1 MKQLWT
7 EKYRPKNITDYVFRD
22 DKQRK
27 QVQTWVDSGAIPH
40 LLFSGAAGTGKTTLA
55 KVLLNELDVDDG
67 DIMLIN
73 ASNENNVDT
82 MRTKING
89 FASSLPFSGDF
100 KFVLLDEAD
109 YLSPNAQAILRNM
122 METYSSTCR
131 FILTCNYPNKVIP
144 AIHSRC
150 QGYHIE
156 KLDQTEFTVRIATIL
171 LEEGMEFLPDDLDVY
186 VKSTYPDLRKCIN
199 MVQQNIVDG
208 VLQQPSS
215 GEGGESDWIL
225 EYVANFQIGKIAE
238 ARKLIVSKARP
249 EEYEGVFRKLYE
261 NLDWFGED
269 KRTQGKALITIR
281 DGLVNHSLVADPE
294 INLSATLL
302 ELQYIAG
309 QPDE

>member
-1 MKQLWT
+1 MRELWV
-7 EKYRPKNITDYVFRD
+7 EKYRPRTVGDYVFRD
-22 DKQRK
+22 DKQKK
-27 QVQTWVDSGAIPH
+27 QVSSWVDSGAIPH

-55 KVLLNELDVDDG
+55 KVLLKELDVDDG
-67 DIMLIN
+67 DVMMIN

-100 KFVLLDEAD
+100 KYVLLDEAD

-122 METYSSTCR
+122 METYSTTCR

-156 KLDQTEFTVRIATIL
+156 KLDTEEFTARVATIL
-171 LEEGMEFLPDDLDVY
+171 ISEGTDLDLETLDIY
-186 VKSTYPDLRKCIN
+186 VRSTYPDLRKCIN
-199 MVQQNIVDG
+199 MVQQNVVDDK
-208 VLQQPSS
+208 LQAP
-215 GEGGESDWIL
+215 GEGESGESDWIL
-225 EYVANFQIGKIAE
+225 EYVALFQLGKISE
-238 ARKLIVSKARP
+238 ARKLIVSKARA

-269 KRTQGKALITIR
+269 DITQGRALICIR
-281 DGLVNHSLVADPE
+281 DGLVNHALVADPE

-302 ELQYIAG
+302 ELQHIAG
-309 QPDE
+309 

>member
-1 MKQLWT
+1 
-7 EKYRPKNITDYVFRD
+7 
-22 DKQRK
+22 
-27 QVQTWVDSGAIPH
+27 
-40 LLFSGAAGTGKTTLA
+40 
-55 KVLLNELDVDDG
+55 VLLNELGVDGGDV
-67 DIMLIN
+67 MMVN

-100 KFVLLDEAD
+100 KYVLLDEAD

-122 METYSSTCR
+122 METFSTTCR

-156 KLDQTEFTVRIATIL
+156 KLDTEEFTARVATIAITEGIDVE
-171 LEEGMEFLPDDLDVY
+171 LETLDIY
-186 VKSTYPDLRKCIN
+186 VRSTYPDLRKCIN
-199 MVQQNIVDG
+199 MVQQNVVDG
-208 VLQQPSS
+208 KLQAP
-215 GEGGESDWIL
+215 GEGESGESDWIL
-225 EYVANFQIGKIAE
+225 EYVALFQLGKISE
-238 ARKLIVSKARP
+238 ARKMIVSKARA

-269 KRTQGKALITIR
+269 DITQGRALICIR
-281 DGLVNHSLVADPE
+281 DGLVNHALVSDPE

-302 ELQYIAG
+302 ELQHIAG
-309 QPDE
+309 

>member
-1 MKQLWT
+1 MKELWV
-7 EKYRPKNITDYVFRD
+7 EKYRPSNVADYVFRD
-22 DKQRK
+22 NKQKK
-27 QVQTWVDSGAIPH
+27 QVSSWVDSGAIPH

-55 KVLLNELDVDDG
+55 KVLLNELGVDGGDV
-67 DIMLIN
+67 MMVN

-89 FASSLPFSGDF
+89 FDSSLPFSGDF
-100 KFVLLDEAD
+100 KYVLLDEAD

-122 METYSSTCR
+122 METFSTTCR

-156 KLDQTEFTVRIATIL
+156 KLDTEEFTARVATIAITEGIDVE
-171 LEEGMEFLPDDLDVY
+171 LETLDIY
-186 VKSTYPDLRKCIN
+186 VRSTYPDLRKCIN
-199 MVQQNIVDG
+199 MVQQNVVDG
-208 VLQQPSS
+208 KLQAP
-215 GEGGESDWIL
+215 GEGESGESDWIL
-225 EYVANFQIGKIAE
+225 EYVALFQLGKISE
-238 ARKLIVSKARP
+238 ARKMIVSKARA

-269 KRTQGKALITIR
+269 DITQGRALICIR
-281 DGLVNHSLVADPE
+281 DGLVNHALVSDPE

-302 ELQYIAG
+302 ELQHIAG
-309 QPDE
+309 

>member
-1 MKQLWT
+1 MKELWV
-7 EKYRPKNITDYVFRD
+7 EKYRPKSVKDYVFRD
-22 DKQRK
+22 EKQKK
-27 QVQTWVDSGAIPH
+27 QVKSWVDSGAIPH

-55 KVLLNELDVDDG
+55 KVLLKELGVDDG
-67 DIMLIN
+67 DVMMIN

-100 KFVLLDEAD
+100 KYVLLDEAD

-122 METYSSTCR
+122 METYSTTCR

-156 KLDQTEFTVRIATIL
+156 KLDTEEFTARVATIL
-171 LEEGMEFLPDDLDVY
+171 ISEGTDLDLETLDIY
-186 VKSTYPDLRKCIN
+186 VRSTYPDLRKCIN
-199 MVQQNIVDG
+199 MVQQNVVDNK
-208 VLQQPSS
+208 LQSP
-215 GEGGESDWIL
+215 GEGESGESDWIL
-225 EYVANFQIGKIAE
+225 EYVALFQLGKISE
-238 ARKLIVSKARP
+238 ARKLIVEKARA

-269 KRTQGKALITIR
+269 DKTKGRALICIR
-281 DGLVNHSLVADPE
+281 DGLVNHALVADPE

-309 QPDE
+309 

>member
-1 MKQLWT
+1 MRELWV
-7 EKYRPKNITDYVFRD
+7 EKYRPRTVGDYVFRD
-22 DKQRK
+22 DKQKK
-27 QVQTWVDSGAIPH
+27 QVSSWVDSGAIPH

-55 KVLLNELDVDDG
+55 KVLLKELDVDDG
-67 DIMLIN
+67 DVMMIN

-100 KFVLLDEAD
+100 KYVLLDEAD

-122 METYSSTCR
+122 METYSATCR

-156 KLDQTEFTVRIATIL
+156 KLDTEEFTARVATIL
-171 LEEGMEFLPDDLDVY
+171 ISEGTDLDLETLDIY
-186 VKSTYPDLRKCIN
+186 VRSTYPDLRKCIN
-199 MVQQNIVDG
+199 MVQQNVVDG
-208 VLQQPSS
+208 KLQAP
-215 GEGGESDWIL
+215 GEGESGESDWIL
-225 EYVANFQIGKIAE
+225 EYVALFQLGKISE
-238 ARKLIVSKARP
+238 ARKLIVSKARA
-249 EEYEGVFRKLYE
+249 EEYEGVYRKLYE

-269 KRTQGKALITIR
+269 DITQGRALICIR
-281 DGLVNHSLVADPE
+281 DGLVNHALVADPE

-302 ELQYIAG
+302 ELQHIAG
-309 QPDE
+309 

>member
-1 MKQLWT
+1 MRELWV
-7 EKYRPKNITDYVFRD
+7 EKYRPRTVSDYVFRD
-22 DKQRK
+22 DKQKK
-27 QVQTWVDSGAIPH
+27 QVSSWVDSGAIPH

-55 KVLLNELDVDDG
+55 KVLLKELDVDDG
-67 DIMLIN
+67 DVMMIN

-100 KFVLLDEAD
+100 KYVLLDEAD

-122 METYSSTCR
+122 METYSTTCR

-156 KLDQTEFTVRIATIL
+156 KLDTEEFTARVATIL
-171 LEEGMEFLPDDLDVY
+171 ISEGVDLDLETLDIY
-186 VKSTYPDLRKCIN
+186 VRSTYPDLRKCIN
-199 MVQQNIVDG
+199 MVQQNVVDG
-208 VLQQPSS
+208 KLQAP
-215 GEGGESDWIL
+215 GEGESGESDWIL
-225 EYVANFQIGKIAE
+225 EYVALFQLGKISE
-238 ARKLIVSKARP
+238 ARKLIVSKARA

-269 KRTQGKALITIR
+269 DITQGRALICIR
-281 DGLVNHSLVADPE
+281 DGLVNHALVADPE

-302 ELQYIAG
+302 ELQHIAG
-309 QPDE
+309 

>member
-1 MKQLWT
+1 MKELWV
-7 EKYRPKNITDYVFRD
+7 EKYRPSNVADYVFRD
-22 DKQRK
+22 NKQKK
-27 QVQTWVDSGAIPH
+27 QVSSWVDSGAIPH

-55 KVLLNELDVDDG
+55 KVLLNELGVDGGDV
-67 DIMLIN
+67 MMVN

-100 KFVLLDEAD
+100 KYVLLDEAD

-122 METYSSTCR
+122 METFSTTCR

-156 KLDQTEFTVRIATIL
+156 KLDTEEFTARVATIAITEGIDVE
-171 LEEGMEFLPDDLDVY
+171 LETLDIY
-186 VKSTYPDLRKCIN
+186 VRSTYPDLRKCIN
-199 MVQQNIVDG
+199 MVQQNVVDG
-208 VLQQPSS
+208 KLQAP
-215 GEGGESDWIL
+215 GEGESGESDWIL
-225 EYVANFQIGKIAE
+225 EYVALFQLGKISE
-238 ARKLIVSKARP
+238 ARKMIVSKARA
-249 EEYEGVFRKLYE
+249 EEYEGVFSKLYE

-269 KRTQGKALITIR
+269 DITQGRALICIR
-281 DGLVNHSLVADPE
+281 DGLVNHALVSDPE

-302 ELQYIAG
+302 ELQHIAG
-309 QPDE
+309 

>member
-1 MKQLWT
+1 MKELWV
-7 EKYRPKNITDYVFRD
+7 EKYRPKSVSDYVFRD
-22 DKQRK
+22 EKQKK
-27 QVQTWVDSGAIPH
+27 QVKSWVDSGAIPH

-55 KVLLNELDVDDG
+55 KVLLKELDVDDG
-67 DIMLIN
+67 DVMMIN

-100 KFVLLDEAD
+100 KYVLLDEAD

-122 METYSSTCR
+122 METYSTTCR

-156 KLDQTEFTVRIATIL
+156 KLDTEEFTARVATIL
-171 LEEGMEFLPDDLDVY
+171 ISEGTDLDLETLDIY
-186 VKSTYPDLRKCIN
+186 VRSTYPDLRKCIN
-199 MVQQNIVDG
+199 MVQQNVVDSK
-208 VLQQPSS
+208 LQAP
-215 GEGGESDWIL
+215 GEGESGESDWIL
-225 EYVANFQIGKIAE
+225 EYVALFQLGKIAE
-238 ARKLIVSKARP
+238 ARKLIVSKARA

-269 KRTQGKALITIR
+269 DKTKGRALICIR
-281 DGLVNHSLVADPE
+281 DGLVNHALVADPE

-309 QPDE
+309 V

>member
-1 MKQLWT
+1 MKELWV
-7 EKYRPKNITDYVFRD
+7 EKYRPTSVKDYVFRD
-22 DKQRK
+22 TKQKK
-27 QVQTWVDSGAIPH
+27 QVSSWVDSGAIPH

-55 KVLLNELDVDDG
+55 KVLLNELGVDGGDV
-67 DIMLIN
+67 MMVN

-100 KFVLLDEAD
+100 KYVLLDEAD

-122 METYSSTCR
+122 METFSTTCR

-156 KLDQTEFTVRIATIL
+156 KLDTEEFTARVATIAIT
-171 LEEGMEFLPDDLDVY
+171 EGIEVELDTLDIY
-186 VKSTYPDLRKCIN
+186 VRSTYPDLRKCIN
-199 MVQQNIVDG
+199 MVQQNVVDG
-208 VLQQPSS
+208 KLQAP
-215 GEGGESDWIL
+215 GEGESGESDWIL
-225 EYVANFQIGKIAE
+225 EYVALFQLGKISE
-238 ARKLIVSKARP
+238 ARKMIVSKARA

-269 KRTQGKALITIR
+269 DITQGRALICIR
-281 DGLVNHSLVADPE
+281 DGLVNHALVSDPE

-302 ELQYIAG
+302 ELQHIAG
-309 QPDE
+309 

>member
-1 MKQLWT
+1 MKELWV
-7 EKYRPKNITDYVFRD
+7 EKYRPKSVKDYVFRD
-22 DKQRK
+22 EKQKK
-27 QVQTWVDSGAIPH
+27 QVQSWVSSGAIPH

-55 KVLLNELDVDDG
+55 KVLLNELGVDGG
-67 DIMLIN
+67 DIMMIN

-100 KFVLLDEAD
+100 KYVLLDEAD

-156 KLDQTEFTVRIATIL
+156 KLDKEEFTARVATIL
-171 LEEGMEFLPDDLDVY
+171 ISEGVDLDLDTLDVY
-186 VKSTYPDLRKCIN
+186 VSATYPDLRKCIN
-199 MVQQNIVDG
+199 MSQQSVMDG
-208 VLQQPSS
+208 KLQVPGQ
-215 GEGGESDWIL
+215 GESGESDWIL
-225 EYVANFQIGKIAE
+225 EYVAMFQIGKISD

-249 EEYEGVFRKLYE
+249 EEYESVYRKLYE
-261 NLDWFGED
+261 NLEWFGKD
-269 KRTQGKALITIR
+269 DITQGRALIKIR
-281 DGLVNHSLVADPE
+281 DGLVNHALVADPE

-302 ELQYIAG
+302 ELQYIAK
-309 QPDE
+309 

>member
-1 MKQLWT
+1 MRELWV
-7 EKYRPKNITDYVFRD
+7 EKYRPRSVKDYVFRD
-22 DKQRK
+22 DKQKK
-27 QVQTWVDSGAIPH
+27 QVSSWVDSGAIPH

-55 KVLLNELDVDDG
+55 KVLLKELDVDDG
-67 DIMLIN
+67 DVMMIN

-100 KFVLLDEAD
+100 KYVLLDEAD

-122 METYSSTCR
+122 METYSTTCR

-156 KLDQTEFTVRIATIL
+156 KLDTEEFTARVATIL
-171 LEEGMEFLPDDLDVY
+171 ITEGTDLDLDTLDIY
-186 VKSTYPDLRKCIN
+186 VRSTYPDLRKCIN
-199 MVQQNIVDG
+199 MVQQNVVDG
-208 VLQQPSS
+208 KLQAP
-215 GEGGESDWIL
+215 GEGESGESDWIL
-225 EYVANFQIGKIAE
+225 EYVALFQLGKISE
-238 ARKLIVSKARP
+238 ARKLIVSKARA

-269 KRTQGKALITIR
+269 DITQGRALICIR
-281 DGLVNHSLVADPE
+281 DGLVNHALVADPE

-302 ELQYIAG
+302 ELQHIAG
-309 QPDE
+309 

>member
-1 MKQLWT
+1 MKELWV
-7 EKYRPKNITDYVFRD
+7 EKYRPSSVGEYVFRD
-22 DKQRK
+22 EKQKK
-27 QVQTWVDSGAIPH
+27 QVQSWVTTGAIPH

-55 KVLLNELDVDDG
+55 KVLLNELDVDGG
-67 DIMLIN
+67 DVMMIN

-100 KFVLLDEAD
+100 KYVLLDEAD

-122 METYSSTCR
+122 METYSMTCR

-156 KLDQTEFTVRIATIL
+156 KLDQTEFTVRVATIL
-171 LEEGMEFLPDDLDVY
+171 LEEQQEFSPEDLDVF

-208 VLQQPSS
+208 KLQEPGA

-225 EYVANFQIGKIAE
+225 EYVALFQLGKISE
-238 ARKLIVSKARP
+238 ARKLIVAKARA
-249 EEYEGVFRKLYE
+249 EEYDSVFRKLYE
-261 NLDWFGED
+261 NLEWFGED
-269 KRTQGKALITIR
+269 DMVQGRALICIR
-281 DGLVNHSLVADPE
+281 DGLVNHALVADPE

-302 ELQYIAG
+302 ELQHIAG
-309 QPDE
+309 